1 MINNRKVIGIIGGM
15 GPMATADLFKKI
27 IELTD
32 AEMDREHLHILID
45 NNTDIP
51 DRTNAI
57 LSGSTKPLELM
68 AESAERLTVQGADY
82 IIIPCNT
89 SHYFLDA
96 LQMRCSVQII
106 SMPLETARFAKAEG
120 FKRLGLLAT
129 DGTVKSGVY
138 EKAFEGTGIELI
150 VPDEEGQRKV
160 MNMTYNEVK
169 AGKTANT
176 SALDG
181 TLDSM
186 QAQGAEAFILGCTE
200 LPIAFR
206 SCTDR
211 KFIDP
216 TAILARAA
224 IKAAG
229 GKTKEL

>member
-1 MINNRKVIGIIGGM
+1 
-15 GPMATADLFKKI
+15 MATADLFKKI
-27 IELTD
+27 VELTD
-32 AEMDREHLHILID
+32 AETDREHLHILID

-68 AESAERLTVQGADY
+68 AESAERLTAQGADF

-89 SHYFLDA
+89 SHYFIDA
-96 LQMRCSVQII
+96 LQTRCSV
-106 SMPLETARFAKAEG
+106 PLETARFAQSAG

-150 VPDEEGQRKV
+150 VPNEEGQRKV

-176 SALDG
+176 SALDT

-206 SCTDR
+206 NCTDR